1 MFNFYSCQYQSGCW
15 LALRSCAFALLI
27 TISLFVCESA
37 AATLHKTLTLAE
49 PDAEPRRVGEPCS
62 CASSLIWMGSH
73 CHVIPRL
80 LWVRLRSAGDT
91 LLQSDSHM
99 TAALV

>member
-1 MFNFYSCQYQSGCW
+1 M
-15 LALRSCAFALLI
+15 
-27 TISLFVCESA
+27 TISLFVCEA
-37 AATLHKTLTLAE
+37 VATLHKALILAE
-49 PDAEPRRVGEPCS
+49 PDAEPCRVGQPCS
-62 CASSLIWMGSH
+62 CAPALIWMGSH

-99 TAALV
+99 TAALVQRQHAVACLVIRNAALTLHVWTT

>member
-1 MFNFYSCQYQSGCW
+1 MV
-15 LALRSCAFALLI
+15 
-27 TISLFVCESA
+27 TISLTECEA
-37 AATLHKTLTLAE
+37 AAANLHTALTLAE
-49 PDAEPRRVGEPCS
+49 ANAEPCRVGESGS
-62 CASSLIWMGSH
+62 CAPALIWMGSH